1 VRSLDDVLSHY
12 LHLLAREEARRALC
26 ARSTLAAA
34 VLKALEE
41 EAGAA
46 PLALLE
52 PLVSHPALQAA
63 ARERE
68 APEAASPAREP
79 ARRAPPLRSPHAAR
93 KPSAPRKRA
102 APAPRSEAAARGAPA
117 TRSRGRAT
125 LQAPPLAADEGG
137 PLFGLE
143 IIPHEIE
150 ELLGNEEQVHAL
162 GRYIANGV
170 GAAWEGL
177 GVADL
182 RMDSVLHALGADP
195 AARQLLGP
203 LVRPAAGGEGDG
215 AAEEGASR
223 HAPPPPQP
231 EPVPVLAAG
240 TEAAAMEFEVEAA
253 GRAGGGGEE
262 EEEAEPM
269 PDDVDEDAF
278 LRKYHAAKK
287 AGQ

>member
-1 VRSLDDVLSHY
+1 MEDVLSHY

-26 ARSTLAAA
+26 TRSTLAAA

-52 PLVSHPALQAA
+52 PLVSHPALQTA

-102 APAPRSEAAARGAPA
+102 APAPRSEAAARSAPA
-117 TRSRGRAT
+117 TRSRGRAAM
-125 LQAPPLAADEGG
+125 QAPPPATDDGG

-170 GAAWEGL
+170 GAGWEGL

-231 EPVPVLAAG
+231 EPEPVPVPAAG
-240 TEAAAMEFEVEAA
+240 TEAATMEVEVEAA
-253 GRAGGGGEE
+253 GRAGGGEEE

-278 LRKYHAAKK
+278 LRRYHAAKK